1 MIMLSPAGPVGEAE
15 YREAQVQRRN
25 FPPGDIL
32 FSTCVT
38 W

>member
-15 YREAQVQRRN
+15 YREAQVQRRI
-25 FPPGDIL
+25 PPGDIL